1 MKIKLMST
9 SVQTILV
16 MWDVLV
22 VNGTRRIKYF
32 VMKEPDYNITIVST
46 FSGLNVPKDNKEGRR
61 MVNGK
66 LVKFKY
72 TEIYIYMFIYIYIYI
87 YIWTILEGRYNNL

>member
-46 FSGLNVPKDNKEGRR
+46 FSGLNVPEGHKNKRILL
-61 MVNGK
+61 NGEV
-66 LVKFKY
+66 VKFKY
-72 TEIYIYMFIYIYIYI
+72 LKSVTDHYVYRGEWKIKIP
-87 YIWTILEGRYNNL
+87 